1 MKPYETLIQNLEK
14 NNIKGYYVESKEDV
28 VPLLEQLI
36 QPGSIVSTGGSMSL
50 KEAGV
55 MEFLKSGKFHFLDRN
70 APNASVEEAEKMQ
83 REAFFAD
90 VFLCS
95 SNAVTEDGVLYNVD
109 GFANRVAAIL
119 YGPKSVIM
127 VVGKNKIVRNL
138 EEAVLRVKTIAAP
151 KNCVR
156 LDCQTYCQK
165 TGNCISLNQEQ
176 PEMCSGC
183 DAPRRVCCDYVVSAK
198 QRIKDRIKV
207 ILVGEDLGY

>member
-83 REAFFAD
+83 REAFF
-90 VFLCS
+90 C
-95 SNAVTEDGVLYNVD
+95 
-109 GFANRVAAIL
+109 
-119 YGPKSVIM
+119 
-127 VVGKNKIVRNL
+127 
-138 EEAVLRVKTIAAP
+138 
-151 KNCVR
+151 
-156 LDCQTYCQK
+156 
-165 TGNCISLNQEQ
+165 
-176 PEMCSGC
+176 
-183 DAPRRVCCDYVVSAK
+183 
-198 QRIKDRIKV
+198 
-207 ILVGEDLGY
+207 